1 MKRFLTLSAMA
12 ACAGLMSIQAMADIT
27 VHGQVVDET
36 GEPAVG
42 AIVTVPGTSL
52 GANTDIDGNFRLKVP
67 DNAKQIR
74 VSYVGYKNVDLK
86 PQGNVGRIQL
96 ENDSKTLQDVVVTS
110 SVAKTRKTP
119 VALSTVDALQIE
131 TKLGNQEFP
140 EILKTTPGVWATP
153 DGGGFG
159 DSKINMRGFKSE
171 NVAVLINGVPINDM
185 EWGGVYWSNWAG
197 LSDVTSSMQ
206 SQRGLGAALVSA
218 PSIGGTI
225 NITTKG
231 LDAKKGGKAW
241 FGMGNDLMMNYGFS
255 LSTGLMKNG
264 WAITVLGSRKWG
276 DGYIEGTKYNA
287 YNYFVNV
294 SKKLGEKHQL
304 SLTAFGAPQTH
315 YQRSNQNGLTIEG
328 WQQARNYMDG
338 DSPYKYN
345 PTVGYDIHGQW
356 RNSNYNFYHKP
367 QISLNHIWQIDFKS
381 SLSTTV
387 YMSFAKGG
395 GNSGQGHGTWEG
407 NSLSNASWYGAS
419 SGILSTTFRCPDGTF
434 DYAAIQRMNMASTQ
448 GSNMVMSESNNSHQW
463 YGLISTY
470 KNEFIPKKLS
480 FTGGIDVRYY
490 IGAHNN
496 KISDLYEGDYYM
508 NYENRKNVKPEN
520 NAIAADPNWKFEHLG
535 VGDVVYRDYDGYTV
549 QEGVFAQAEYTAL
562 EDRLTAIVAGT
573 LNNTSYWKR
582 DHFYY
587 DKQHERSETKNFLGG
602 SIKGGVNY
610 NINRHNNVFINGGWI
625 SRAPF
630 FSYGV
635 FLQAATSNV
644 VNPKAKN
651 ASIGSIEVGY
661 GYHSEVF
668 SANFNAYFTMWK
680 DKCDRS
686 TVRSGEIRQGP
697 LTGQYYSLALQG
709 VDARHM
715 GIEVNA
721 SYKPFEWLQA
731 DAMFSLGDWQWDSNP
746 TGYFYSDQG
755 MPLADLTGTVASGVL
770 APDHAKATVMQKG
783 RKIGGSAQTT
793 GYVGVTF
800 KPFKGFRIGADWTW
814 SARNYSDYEISSSSL
829 SANSVVEVADP
840 WRIPWGNELDLSAS
854 YRFKICDNVWATL
867 YGNVNNLCNYNYV
880 KDAYTSSGTPGAWDN
895 AFRVFYSFGRTY
907 SIKLKVTF

>member
-1 MKRFLTLSAMA
+1 MLFGATAAVSAIFSMGAMA
-12 ACAGLMSIQAMADIT
+12 NIVCT
-27 VHGQVVDET
+27 GQVVDEN
-36 GEPAVG
+36 GEPVVG

-52 GANTDIDGNFRLKVP
+52 GANTDMDGNFRLSVP
-67 DNAKQIR
+67 DKTKDLQI
-74 VSYVGYKNVDLK
+74 SYVGYKSEKVPAKANIGVIPLD
-86 PQGNVGRIQL
+86 I
-96 ENDSKTLQDVVVTS
+96 ESKMLQDVIVTS

-119 VALSTVDALQIE
+119 VALSQIDGLQIE

-197 LSDVTSSMQ
+197 LSDVTSNMQ

-218 PSIGGTI
+218 PSVGGTI
-225 NITTKG
+225 NITTRG
-231 LDAKKGGKAW
+231 LDAKQGGHAW
-241 FGMGNDLMMNYGFS
+241 FGMGNDLMMNYGFTV
-255 LSTGLMKNG
+255 STGLMKNG

-276 DGYIEGTKYNA
+276 DGYIEGTNFNA

-294 SKKLGEKHQL
+294 SKKLGDRHQL

-345 PTVGYDIHGQW
+345 PTVGYDRNGQF

-367 QISLNHIWQIDFKS
+367 QISLGHIWQIDYKS
-381 SLSTTV
+381 SLSSTV
-387 YMSFAKGG
+387 YMSFAQGG
-395 GNSGQGHGTWEG
+395 GYSGQGHGTYNG
-407 NSLSNASWYGAS
+407 TSLSNSSWYGAS
-419 SGILSTTFRCPDGTF
+419 SGVLSTLFRCPDGTF
-434 DYAAIQRMNMASTQ
+434 DYAAIQDMNAASTT
-448 GSNMVMSESNNSHQW
+448 GSNMVMSSSNNNHEW
-463 YGLISTY
+463 YGLMSTY
-470 KNEFIPKKLS
+470 KNEFIPKTLT

-490 IGAHNN
+490 IGHHNN
-496 KISDLYEGDYYM
+496 KIVDLYDGEYYM
-508 NYENRKNVKPEN
+508 NFESRKNVNPLN
-520 NAIAADPNWKFEHLG
+520 NKAALNPDWKYEHLG

-549 QEGVFAQAEYTAL
+549 QEGLFAQAEYTAL
-562 EDRLTAIVAGT
+562 ENRLTAILAGT
-573 LNNTSYWKR
+573 LNNTSYWRR

-587 DKQHERSETKNFLGG
+587 DKEHERSETKNFLGG
-602 SIKGGVNY
+602 TIKAGVNY
-610 NINRHNNVFINGGWI
+610 NINEYNNVFVNGGFI

-635 FLQAATSNV
+635 FLSSATSNV
-644 VNPKAKN
+644 INPEAKN
-651 ASIGSIEVGY
+651 SKIGSIELGY
-661 GYHSEVF
+661 GYHSSVV
-668 SANFNAYFTMWK
+668 SVNVNLYWTKWM
-680 DKCDRS
+680 DKCDKS

-697 LTGQYYSLALQG
+697 LTGQYFSLALQG

-715 GIEVNA
+715 GFEVNA
-721 SYKPFEWLQA
+721 TYKPVHWMELSG
-731 DAMFSLGDWQWDSNP
+731 MFSYGDWQWDSNP
-746 TGYFYSDQG
+746 TGYFYSEQG
-755 MPLADLTGTVASGVL
+755 QPLADLTGTLASGVL

-793 GYVGVTF
+793 GYLGVDF
-800 KPFKGFRIGADWTW
+800 KPFKGFRIGADWTF
-814 SARNYSDYEISSSSL
+814 SARNYSDYEISSSSY

-840 WRIPWGNELDLSAS
+840 WKIPWGNELDLSAS
-854 YRFKICDNVWATL
+854 YKFNIGKKVSATI
-867 YGNVNNLCNYNYV
+867 YGNINNLCDYNYV
-880 KDAYTSSGTPGAWDN
+880 KDAYTSSGTPGAWNN

-907 SIKLKVTF
+907 SIKLKINF